1 MNCAIMSEGLTYKP
15 VSKTNSKTSQ
25 QTSNCAL
32 SVTFSATISSF
43 CSLVALGLPK
53 HPKQLTQIKPIAE

>member
-1 MNCAIMSEGLTYKP
+1 MHCAIMSEGLTYKP
-15 VSKTNSKTSQ
+15 ARTTNSKTSQ

-43 CSLVALGLPK
+43 CSLVALG
-53 HPKQLTQIKPIAE
+53 AS

>member
-15 VSKTNSKTSQ
+15 VSKINSKTSQ
-25 QTSNCAL
+25 QTSNYAL

-43 CSLVALGLPK
+43 CSLVALG
-53 HPKQLTQIKPIAE
+53 AS